1 MHRLAL
7 ILPFLTLFT
16 AACDSPDYVDDV
28 EVTERQEVINT
39 NAIVDHGRASVHT
52 FESDD
57 MVYSVKI
64 GQSDDRLLM
73 LSYSLKTD
81 EGNYEHTVEY
91 EFVET
96 NEGVTLMAVNPETAE
111 ANAQEL
117 QARLAGTAIEAYLS
131 SGEVDLMAGIA
142 QEDLVTFRDCGW
154 LFTKMVGLCGVDMAF
169 LMVPHLVSIVAGV
182 LLLDECLE
190 AHSEW
195 ASCNYG

>member
-1 MHRLAL
+1 MHRLVL

-16 AACDSPDYVDDV
+16 AACDSPDDVDDV

-64 GQSDDRLLM
+64 GRSDDRLLI

-81 EGNYEHTVEY
+81 EGTYEHTVEY

-96 NEGVTLMAVNPETAE
+96 NEGVTLMAVNPDTAE
-111 ANAQEL
+111 TNAKEL
-117 QARLAGTAIEAYLS
+117 QTRLAGTEIEAYLS

-142 QEDLVTFRDCGW
+142 EEDLVAFRDCGW
-154 LFTKMVGLCGVDMAF
+154 QFAAMVAACGVDLAF
-169 LMVPHLVSIVAGV
+169 LLTPHPVAVGIG
-182 LLLDECLE
+182 LLLSPVCAA
-190 AHSEW
+190 AHNAY
-195 ASCNYG
+195 ASCRYP